1 MEDVP
6 SSADAILLGIV
17 GFALAV
23 ALVNWGIDAVAHF
36 SLRLRSWWGRRVR
49 H

>member
-23 ALVNWGIDAVAHF
+23 ALVNWGIDAAVDL
-36 SLRLRSWWGRRVR
+36 SLRLRSWRKRRVR